1 MRLIA
6 LLAALALPALSQVPH
21 QKHGKHMPS
30 GDYARVLD
38 DPSRE
43 KWQKPHEVVMALGL
57 RSDEV
62 VADIGAGTGYF
73 AKRFAHHAGTVYAV
87 DIEPKL
93 LATASKGA
101 PENLKTIVAAMDDP
115 KLPAGSI
122 DTIFFCDVMHHI
134 DNRDAYLAKLKTAL
148 KPQGRL
154 VIIDFYKKQL
164 PVGPP
169 PSMKIER
176 EEMIAEITKA
186 GFTLDKEHKFLPHQ
200 YFLEFRSK

>member
-6 LLAALALPALSQVPH
+6 LLAAMALPALSQVPH
-21 QKHGKHMPS
+21 QKHGKHLPA
-30 GDYARVLD
+30 GEYARVLD

-43 KWQKPHEVVMALGL
+43 KWQKPHEVVMALAL

-93 LATASKGA
+93 LEIAAKGA
-101 PENLKTIVAAMDDP
+101 PENLKAIVAAMDDP
-115 KLPAGSI
+115 KLPASSI

-186 GFTLDKEHKFLPHQ
+186 GFRLAKEHKFLPHQ
-200 YFLEFRSK
+200 YFLEFSK